1 MHDGSYLW
9 RHKVGLGYFWDDELG
24 IWSNYAAVLVVSLS
38 VMTSKTLIS
47 LSLMHCWI
55 PSSEPERFH
64 VIPFAGEAGN
74 CGILY
79 IILYSTFCSRNIRV
93 SLFITSAGRQCSAQD
108 SVSDPYHFDADP
120 GSVPDPT

>member
-93 SLFITSAGRQCSAQD
+93 CLLSRRLVAN
-108 SVSDPYHFDADP
+108 V
-120 GSVPDPT
+120 VPKTVFRTIL